1 MYKIETP
8 KVEFSHQTRSFTK
21 GLTSSLLGNVRHAST
36 QSLAL
41 NTKSSSTLSSNAY
54 DDIAQAVIS
63 VKDCERVKAAFDAEY
78 KSVEDSLSVLNGE
91 AVKSTAH
98 PLVKACSDLY
108 IESEIVNK
116 AGGSLNAAD
125 TQEQR
130 ERLSEVKK
138 ALDVEC
144 DTINNRFSKSLIA
157 AKKSF
162 GAALARCA
170 DVDDVVTLLDE
181 NDTTIV
187 EMLPAHWLQ
196 VEVPTDMQL
205 GKATH
210 SPASKLGSPE
220 RTSSVILTQC
230 RMALAKDNRSRKAK
244 ERDAIQQGKDAT
256 TTEIAALLK
265 GAG

>member
-98 PLVKACSDLY
+98 PLVKACADLY

-162 GAALARCA
+162 GAALARCEDA
-170 DVDDVVTLLDE
+170 DDIMRLLDDS
-181 NDTTIV
+181 NTTLV
-187 EMLPAHWLQ
+187 KMLPTHWNIDAPAT
-196 VEVPTDMQL
+196 EV
-205 GKATH
+205 GKATFDPAAKLN
-210 SPASKLGSPE
+210 SPQRTASVL
-220 RTSSVILTQC
+220 VTQC